1 MVFDIS
7 NIGNTIGGIAA
18 GLWKWGTFFIVAVA
32 IGVLFYLIAVWWN
45 RKKRYNWAVNVY
57 EIGKDGRPRVREYD
71 RGAIIMDKKKQNRV
85 FSLKKLK
92 VGLSPDKIPF
102 EDGPK
107 GVKIVNVLQLGL
119 KQFRYL
125 DRPVLQLNSPITMS
139 YGVGDEDVAWAI
151 NTIDHAK
158 MYEKK
163 STLDKLIP
171 FLGMAFVFVTVVVAL
186 YFLFVKAGFNGE
198 LLTHLAD
205 SATELS
211 KNLAAAS
218 SGTTVVQSG

>member
-1 MVFDIS
+1 MAFDTNMIQ
-7 NIGNTIGGIAA
+7 IYAQGT
-18 GLWKWGTFFIVAVA
+18 WKWFVFIIGAVCVGAFFYIM
-32 IGVLFYLIAVWWN
+32 AVWYN
-45 RKKRYNWAVNVY
+45 RKKKYIYLVNVH
-57 EIGKDGRPRVREYD
+57 EIGVDGMPRLREYD
-71 RGAIIMDKKKQNRV
+71 RAAILMDKKTQNRV
-85 FSLKKLK
+85 FSLKRLK
-92 VGLSPDKIPF
+92 VGLSPDDIPF

-107 GVKIVNVLQLGL
+107 GTKIVNVLQLGL